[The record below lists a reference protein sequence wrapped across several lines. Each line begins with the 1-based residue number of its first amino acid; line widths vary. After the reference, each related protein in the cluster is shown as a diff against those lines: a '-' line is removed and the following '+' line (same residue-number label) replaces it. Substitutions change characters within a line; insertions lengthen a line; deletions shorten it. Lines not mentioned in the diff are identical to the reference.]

1 MNPCALY
8 QRLAETF
15 AKHARY
21 YAKRQG
27 VDANDF
33 EAWMWEVTLA
43 KGAGTV
49 HKCGSLLSQ
58 TPAYIATWAARYAI
72 KCVQQQWHAEMIDES
87 MTYQVAPSYTDEFT
101 NYLEQIGE
109 AWGIDVSQAIRVID
123 GGSVSPAFEQY
134 IRSLGP
140 QDKRIAVLLL
150 SGLKCHHIYDPKHAP
165 NGQRLAK
172 RGATKRIHQELY
184 QVLKKAA

>member
-1 MNPCALY
+1 MNPRALY
-8 QRLAETF
+8 QRLAATF
-15 AKHARY
+15 AKHACY
-21 YAKRQG
+21 HAKRHG
-27 VDANDF
+27 ADAGDF

-43 KGAGTV
+43 KGAGTI
-49 HKCGSLLSQ
+49 HKCGPLLNQ
-58 TPAYIATWAARYAI
+58 TPAYIATWAARYAV
-72 KCVQQQWHAEMIDES
+72 KRVQQQWHAEMIDES
-87 MTYQVAPSYTDEFT
+87 MTYQVAPSYSDEFT
-101 NYLEQIGE
+101 DYLEHIG
-109 AWGIDVSQAIRVID
+109 ALWGIDVSQAIRVID

-150 SGLKCHHIYDPKHAP
+150 SGLKCHHIYDVRYAP

-172 RGATKRIHQELY
+172 RGATKRIHHELY